1 MKQTY
6 FKPHWLLLLFV
17 MFSSFIYSQK
27 NEDVNDNLISGKK
40 VENKFNAIIEKA
52 IVFKEYK
59 LIKTVVLDEF
69 RENLTVFLTANQ
81 ADFAN
86 LNSQLREQDVSLSN
100 LNTQLA
106 ALKNENISLNNSVTA
121 ISLFGMS
128 FQKGTYNFIMWTFLL
143 LIAFAAFYF
152 AYRFMLANKIT
163 RNSKVILAEVEDE
176 YQLFKQNSIERE
188 QKLRRQLQDEIIKY
202 RKLQESSQ

>member
-1 MKQTY
+1 MISAQNDEVVKEY
-6 FKPHWLLLLFV
+6 LF
-17 MFSSFIYSQK
+17 
-27 NEDVNDNLISGKK
+27 SGKK
-40 VENKFNAIIEKA
+40 IENKFNTMLDKA

-59 LIKTVVLDEF
+59 LIKTVVLDDF
-69 RENLTVFLTANQ
+69 RQNLTDFLTANQ
-81 ADFAN
+81 VDFAN
-86 LNSQLREQDVSLSN
+86 LNSELREKEKTLSN

-106 ALKNENISLNNSVTA
+106 ALKKDNFSLNNSVTA

-128 FQKGTYNFIMWTFLL
+128 FQKGTYNIIMWTFLL
-143 LIAFAAFYF
+143 LFAFVAFYF

-163 RNSKVILAEVEDE
+163 TNSKVILAEVEDE